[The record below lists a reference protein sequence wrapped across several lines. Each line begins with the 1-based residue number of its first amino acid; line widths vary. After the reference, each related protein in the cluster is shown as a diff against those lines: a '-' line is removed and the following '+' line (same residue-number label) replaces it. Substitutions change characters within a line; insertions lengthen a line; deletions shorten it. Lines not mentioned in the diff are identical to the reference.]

1 MAETLFIEGKIQY
14 YESCNQPAIA
24 NAKNALLE
32 MKVLAKNGPA
42 YLVLGPQYLAKGE
55 GEKNLLSIIEYL
67 REFRSKPAADA
78 LIETS

>member
-1 MAETLFIEGKIQY
+1 
-14 YESCNQPAIA
+14 
-24 NAKNALLE
+24 

-55 GEKNLLSIIEYL
+55 GEKNLLKIIEYL

-78 LIETS
+78 LSEANG